1 MLVFTSEGAMTA
13 WSLEQRAAG
22 HRVGFVPTMGYL
34 HHGHASLIDIAGNHA
49 DLVVVSIYVN
59 PLQFGPD
66 EDLDRYPR
74 DADGD
79 LATCERHGAAAVFMP
94 ATLYPPDFSTTVRV
108 DGLTEGLCGAARPN
122 HFEGVTT
129 VVARLFGVVRPHIAV
144 FGEKDYQQLAVVRR
158 MSRDLALGVE
168 IVPGPLVRDHDGLA
182 LSSRNR
188 YLSADE
194 RRRGL
199 SLSRALRAMR
209 DADTRN
215 VAQLLTLGRAV
226 LEIETLDY
234 LEVVCADSLR
244 PLEVVDRPARA
255 LVAGYVGATRLIDGM
270 DLEPRT

>member
-1 MLVFTSEGAMTA
+1 MQVISSPEAMTA

-22 HRVGFVPTMGYL
+22 HRIGFVPTMGYL
-34 HHGHASLIDIAGNHA
+34 HAGHASLVDLARNHS
-49 DLVVVSIYVN
+49 DRVVVSIFVN
-59 PLQFGPD
+59 PLQFGPG

-94 ATLYPPDFSTTVRV
+94 PSLYPPDFVTTVRV
-108 DGLTEGLCGAARPN
+108 SGLTERLCGAHRPG

-129 VVARLFGVVRPHIAV
+129 VVARLFGIVRPHIAV
-144 FGEKDYQQLAVVRR
+144 FGEKDYQQLAVIRR

-168 IVPGPLVRDHDGLA
+168 IVPGPLVRDRDGLA

-209 DADTRN
+209 GAESDD
-215 VAQLLTLGRAV
+215 VHELLRIGRDL
-226 LEIETLDY
+226 LELDRLDY
-234 LEVVCADSLR
+234 LEVVCADSLE
-244 PLEVVDRPARA
+244 PLERLDRPARA
-255 LVAGYVGATRLIDGM
+255 LVAGFVGATRLIDGM
-270 DLEPRT
+270 DLEPRA